1 MAAIGTIIDGKY
13 EILKK
18 IGQGGMS
25 VVYLAMDNRLNKQ
38 WAIKEVRREGIKDF
52 EIVKQGLLVETNMLK
67 KLSHSHLPRIVDI
80 IETQETIYVVMDYVE
95 GKPLSYLLNEYGAQ
109 PQENVVDWAKQLC
122 DVLQYLHTR
131 TPPIIYRDMKPA
143 NIMLKPDG
151 NVTLI
156 DFGIAREYKESNLS
170 DTTYL
175 GTRGYAAPEQFG
187 GNGQTDPRTDIY
199 CLGATLYHL
208 LTGHNPCEPPYEM
221 YPIRQ
226 WNPSLSAGLEK
237 IITKCTQRN
246 PEDRYQSCAELLYAF
261 EHYDAM
267 DDKYRK
273 KQIRKLVGFSIPAVL
288 CIAGIVVSIVGYKGI
303 LNQRNT
309 DYSNRLNEAAKYESV
324 SHMKGQFSTDV
335 VDEYNAAIEIDPY
348 QDEAYIKLLEYYS
361 RMGQTNAGLGAI
373 TFMIEINKGDLQK
386 NDEVLME
393 VARLFFN
400 GDSNDTSFSKSYEK
414 AARYFGMVNKKVVP
428 EAKYYESLSNSLSIS
443 SAKIQWAT
451 VIKDLQDF
459 EKFNDEQ
466 EKNETQIANYLSL
479 ASVYITNNKYILQS
493 NVDPY
498 TTTINILD
506 KMEGTMEFLD
516 EQSMRDKYQIEMIR
530 MQADAYYFRA
540 ISASNINKEDLD
552 VSIDKYEALVPLLGS
567 EQAKLNMRQKI
578 AQIYYKDK
586 KDYGTAAKMYEE
598 IIKDYPEDS
607 KAYSSYGIMAL
618 VDMNDKAKA
627 VELYNKAKQL
637 ESSSKDTNFS
647 SLELKLKNAGAI

>member
-38 WAIKEVRREGIKDF
+38 WAIKEVRREGVKDF

-80 IETQETIYVVMDYVE
+80 IENEETIYVVMDYIE
-95 GKPLSYLLNEYGAQ
+95 GKPLSYLLDEYGAQ
-109 PQENVVDWAKQLC
+109 PQENVVAWAKQLC
-122 DVLQYLHTR
+122 DVLQYLHTQN
-131 TPPIIYRDMKPA
+131 PPIIYRDMKPA

-156 DFGIAREYKESNLS
+156 DFGIAREYKENNLS

-226 WNPSLSAGLEK
+226 WNPALSAGLEK
-237 IITKCTQRN
+237 IISKCTQRN

-261 EHYDAM
+261 EHYETM
-267 DDKYRK
+267 DDQYRK
-273 KQIRKLVGFSIPAVL
+273 KQIKKLVGFSIPAAL
-288 CIAGIVVSIVGYKGI
+288 CIAGIVISIIGYKGI
-303 LNQRNT
+303 LKQRSS
-309 DYSNRLNEAAKYESV
+309 DYSNRLNEAAKYAAV
-324 SHMKGQFSTDV
+324 SQMTGEFSTNV
-335 VDEYNAAIEIDPY
+335 VDEYTAAIEIDPY
-348 QDEAYIKLLEYYS
+348 QSDAYIKLLEYYS

-373 TFMIEINKGDLQK
+373 TFMIETNKGNLQK
-386 NDEVLME
+386 NNEVLMK

-400 GDSNDTSFSKSYEK
+400 GDSNDTTFSKSYEK

-443 SAKIQWAT
+443 SAKIQWDN
-451 VIKDLQDF
+451 VIKDLQEF

-466 EKNETQIANYLSL
+466 DKNETQIANYLSL
-479 ASVYITNNKYILQS
+479 ASVYIANNKYILQS

-498 TTTINILD
+498 TTTINILA
-506 KMEGTMEFLD
+506 KMEETIEFLD
-516 EQSMRDKYQIEMIR
+516 DQNIRDKYQLEMLR
-530 MQADAYYFRA
+530 MQADSYYFRA
-540 ISASNINKEDLD
+540 ISASNVNMEDLD
-552 VSIDKYEALVPLLGS
+552 MAIEKYETLIPLLGS
-567 EQAKLNMRQKI
+567 DQAKLNMRQKM
-578 AQIYYKDK
+578 AQIYHKDK
-586 KDYGTAAKMYEE
+586 KDYVTAAKIYEE
-598 IIKDYPEDS
+598 IIKDYPDDS

-637 ESSSKDTNFS
+637 ESSNKDTNFS
-647 SLELKLKNAGAI
+647 TLELKLKNAGAI